1 MFKRIDH
8 IEIVPSDFERTLNFY
23 TEVLDFKIQLR
34 RKLEKA
40 PLEEIVFIELGGT
53 SVELYSVQNPAPAV
67 EEQWRVGYRTF
78 AIEVE
83 DLDKALEYL
92 KTKGVEIADVPAGTQ
107 TLKRAIIK
115 DPDGLSIELLQRG

>member
-8 IEIVPSDFERTLNFY
+8 VEIVPSDFEKTLNFY
-23 TEVLDFKIQLR
+23 TEILGFKIQMR
-34 RKLEKA
+34 RKSERS
-40 PLEEIVFIELGGT
+40 PLEEIVFVELGGT
-53 SVELYSVQNPAPAV
+53 SVELFSVQNPAPAID
-67 EEQWRVGYRTF
+67 EQWRVGYRKF

-92 KTKGVEIADVPAGTQ
+92 KTKGVEIADGPAGTQ